1 MLLFWT
7 ERNLEKIKA
16 HGLDANDVESASES
30 SNWAI
35 IPSELPFRWVGEGS
49 TYKGRLIRVIYAET
63 EDGPYVITAFPIRT
77 QQRRAK

>member
-1 MLLFWT
+1 MLLVWT

-16 HGLDANDVESASES
+16 HGLDVNDVESAFEA
-30 SNWAI
+30 SNWAA

-63 EDGPYVITAFPIRT
+63 EDGPYVITAFPIRP